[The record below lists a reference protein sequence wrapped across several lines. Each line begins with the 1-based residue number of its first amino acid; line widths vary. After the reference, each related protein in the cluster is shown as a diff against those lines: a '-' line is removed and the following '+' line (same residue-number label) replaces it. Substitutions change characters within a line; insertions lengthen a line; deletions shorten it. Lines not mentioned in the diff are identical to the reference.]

1 MDMLNA
7 LKTQSTGSREKT
19 PYTLD
24 EVLAII
30 YMFTAEQLKPSQVAE
45 ITGRSV
51 HSLRYKFLEGEIVLN
66 GKKQIRSMKRFNST
80 QEIFEHYKATWI
92 GDADIQSRIT
102 NFKQELLNKTT
113 AA

>member
-19 PYTLD
+19 PYALN
-24 EVLAII
+24 EILAILH
-30 YMFTAEQLKPSQVAE
+30 MFTVEKLKPAQVAE

-66 GKKQIRSMKRFNST
+66 GKKQIRSMKRFNSV
-80 QEIFEHYKATWI
+80 QEIFVHSKVEYVDNDDVVA
-92 GDADIQSRIT
+92 RIKSFRDVLT
-102 NFKQELLNKTT
+102 N